1 MGDYAALVVSGR
13 YVLTNEAMNK
23 PTTCH
28 PERSEGSPQF
38 PWFHRL
44 RTTAEILRCAQ
55 DDRWGTFQDDALRS
69 MERKRDMEDSNA
81 NQATS
86 ASPITSN
93 PSPTGRRSGGP
104 RTAEGKRRS
113 CQNARKHG
121 LYTDESFLEGAAL
134 ELGEDPRQFQRL
146 LKGLIEA
153 RRPVGAL
160 ELAVI
165 EDIALLL
172 LKKGRVDKAELA
184 VQVSNLHQHDLER
197 RKKMIQVGH
206 NNSEASEW
214 DVREHGLRRAIG
226 SPGQYEQV
234 LTLLGGLLG
243 MVDFNEFDRMKE
255 AMRTLYGTEHTL
267 RGAEMDTLRAQLCR
281 TKPEDES
288 FQPLKKALL
297 RLVAAEGGAV
307 EREYEIFLQEHVKNT
322 RSARVA
328 ATAPSHA
335 QWAAIIRQQNS
346 LDRQLERKIRLL
358 MELQRERKSEA
369 QLLESLEAS
378 SPPDPGDPQDG
389 GPRAAQARRNSGTG
403 RSHPSATG
411 MAQTSSCEVCD
422 VPKGQAGTPI
432 QSSRSPA
439 EQDGVLHEERAI
451 SPIAVFTRQAARLPA
466 ALFICLRA
474 VLAVTFKNIKNRG
487 NELKDLLQ
495 RQGITEIAASK
506 RTHFRAE
513 KAATRRGTKRHFED
527 CRGRLAVPWPERSYT
542 IRGRA
547 SPTPYAPIRR

>member
-1 MGDYAALVVSGR
+1 
-13 YVLTNEAMNK
+13 
-23 PTTCH
+23 
-28 PERSEGSPQF
+28 
-38 PWFHRL
+38 
-44 RTTAEILRCAQ
+44 
-55 DDRWGTFQDDALRS
+55 
-69 MERKRDMEDSNA
+69 MEDSNTNPA
-81 NQATS
+81 MNS
-86 ASPITSN
+86 SPIISN

-104 RTAEGKRRS
+104 RSAEGKRRS
-113 CQNARKHG
+113 CQNAHKHG

-197 RKKMIQVGH
+197 RKQMIQVGH
-206 NNSEASEW
+206 NNSDIEEFEA
-214 DVREHGLRRAIG
+214 REHGLRRAIS

-243 MVDFNEFDRMKE
+243 MVDFNEFDRMQE

-267 RGAEMDTLRAQLCR
+267 RAAEMDTLRAQLCR

-307 EREYEIFLQEHVKNT
+307 EREYEIFLQEHVTNT

-346 LDRQLERKIRLL
+346 LNRQLEHKIRLL
-358 MELQRERKSEA
+358 MELQQERKNEA

-378 SPPDPGDPQDG
+378 SPPDAIDPQDG
-389 GPRAAQARRNSGTG
+389 GQPPLAPPYQGGEPGGAS
-403 RSHPSATG
+403 PSATG
-411 MAQTSSCEVCD
+411 MAQTSSCEVCE
-422 VPKGQAGTPI
+422 VCPHGPSARE
-432 QSSRSPA
+432 SS
-439 EQDGVLHEERAI
+439 
-451 SPIAVFTRQAARLPA
+451 
-466 ALFICLRA
+466 
-474 VLAVTFKNIKNRG
+474 
-487 NELKDLLQ
+487 
-495 RQGITEIAASK
+495 
-506 RTHFRAE
+506 
-513 KAATRRGTKRHFED
+513 
-527 CRGRLAVPWPERSYT
+527 
-542 IRGRA
+542 
-547 SPTPYAPIRR
+547 

>member
-1 MGDYAALVVSGR
+1 
-13 YVLTNEAMNK
+13 
-23 PTTCH
+23 
-28 PERSEGSPQF
+28 
-38 PWFHRL
+38 
-44 RTTAEILRCAQ
+44 
-55 DDRWGTFQDDALRS
+55 
-69 MERKRDMEDSNA
+69 MEDSNT

-86 ASPITSN
+86 QSPTITS
-93 PSPTGRRSGGP
+93 PSPTGRRGGGP

-113 CQNARKHG
+113 CQNAHKHG

-184 VQVSNLHQHDLER
+184 VQVSNLHQHDLDR
-197 RKKMIQVGH
+197 RKQMIQVGH
-206 NNSEASEW
+206 ANSEASQW
-214 DVREHGLRRAIG
+214 DVREHGLRRAIS

-234 LTLLGGLLG
+234 LNLLGSLLA
-243 MVDFNEFDRMKE
+243 MIDFNEFDRMKE

-267 RGAEMDTLRAQLCR
+267 RGAEMDTLRYKLSR

-288 FQPLKKALL
+288 FQPAKKAMM
-297 RLVAAEGGAV
+297 RLVAEECAAV
-307 EREYEIFLQEHVKNT
+307 EREYEIFLQEHVTNT

-346 LDRQLERKIRLL
+346 LNRQLEHKIRLL
-358 MELQRERKSEA
+358 MELQRERKNEA

-378 SPPDPGDPQDG
+378 SPPDAGDSQG
-389 GPRAAQARRNSGTG
+389 GGQPASSKLENRNSKLGSSNFRLNAPTVSAPAA
-403 RSHPSATG
+403 SHPSATG
-411 MAQTSSCEVCD
+411 MAQTSSCEVPD
-422 VPKGQAGTPI
+422 VPKGQAGTENSNQPVTE
-432 QSSRSPA
+432 
-439 EQDGVLHEERAI
+439 EQGGVLEEKRTITSVTAATA
-451 SPIAVFTRQAARLPA
+451 AVLVW
-466 ALFICLRA
+466 IGA

-487 NELKDLLQ
+487 NELKELLQ
-495 RQGITEIAASK
+495 RQGITEIVALK
-506 RTHFRAE
+506 RTRFRAE
-513 KAATRRGTKRHFED
+513 EAAIAAERGGISTIV
-527 CRGRLAVPWPERSYT
+527 GGWLVLPWP
-542 IRGRA
+542 
-547 SPTPYAPIRR
+547 SPEGAT

>member
-1 MGDYAALVVSGR
+1 
-13 YVLTNEAMNK
+13 
-23 PTTCH
+23 
-28 PERSEGSPQF
+28 
-38 PWFHRL
+38 
-44 RTTAEILRCAQ
+44 
-55 DDRWGTFQDDALRS
+55 
-69 MERKRDMEDSNA
+69 MEDSNA
-81 NQATS
+81 SQATS
-86 ASPITSN
+86 QSPIINS
-93 PSPTGRRSGGP
+93 PSPTGRRGGP
-104 RTAEGKRRS
+104 RTAKGKRRS
-113 CQNARKHG
+113 CQNAHKHG

-160 ELAVI
+160 ELAVL

-197 RKKMIQVGH
+197 RKQMIQVGH
-206 NNSEASEW
+206 NNSDIEEFEA
-214 DVREHGLRRAIG
+214 REHGLRRAIG

-307 EREYEIFLQEHVKNT
+307 EREYEIFLQEHVTNT

-346 LDRQLERKIRLL
+346 LNRQLEHKIRLL
-358 MELQRERKSEA
+358 MELQRERKDEE
-369 QLLESLEAS
+369 QLLESLAAS
-378 SPPDPGDPQDG
+378 SPPDAGDPQG
-389 GPRAAQARRNSGTG
+389 GGQPALTPPYQGGEPGGAP
-403 RSHPSATG
+403 PSATG
-411 MAQTSSCEVCD
+411 MAQTLSCEVSD
-422 VPKGQAGTPI
+422 APQGQVGTE
-432 QSSRSPA
+432 SSNQPVTE
-439 EQDGVLHEERAI
+439 EQGGVLEEKGTI
-451 SPIAVFTRQAARLPA
+451 TSVSAATA
-466 ALFICLRA
+466 ALLVWIGS
-474 VLAVTFKNIKNRG
+474 VLAAAFDNIKNRG

-506 RTHFRAE
+506 RTHFRE
-513 KAATRRGTKRHFED
+513 QNVRIKAKKSTISGARRAVVRAGRTCTPRHSQDTLSHNRPFGRWAVRAT
-527 CRGRLAVPWPERSYT
+527 LVAA
-542 IRGRA
+542 RGRA
-547 SPTPYAPIRR
+547 QMSPF

>member
-1 MGDYAALVVSGR
+1 
-13 YVLTNEAMNK
+13 
-23 PTTCH
+23 
-28 PERSEGSPQF
+28 
-38 PWFHRL
+38 
-44 RTTAEILRCAQ
+44 
-55 DDRWGTFQDDALRS
+55 
-69 MERKRDMEDSNA
+69 MEDSNTNPA
-81 NQATS
+81 MNS
-86 ASPITSN
+86 SPIINN
-93 PSPTGRRSGGP
+93 PSPTGRRGGGP
-104 RTAEGKRRS
+104 RTADGKRRS
-113 CQNARKHG
+113 SRNACKHG

-197 RKKMIQVGH
+197 RKQMIQVGH
-206 NNSEASEW
+206 NNSDIEEFEA
-214 DVREHGLRRAIG
+214 REHGLRRAIG

-297 RLVAAEGGAV
+297 RLVAAEGRAV
-307 EREYEIFLQEHVKNT
+307 EREYEIFLQEHVTNT

-335 QWAAIIRQQNS
+335 QWAVIIRQQNS
-346 LDRQLERKIRLL
+346 LNRQLEHKIRLL

-378 SPPDPGDPQDG
+378 SPPDAGHPQDG
-389 GPRAAQARRNSGTG
+389 GQPPLTPPYQGGEPGGAS
-403 RSHPSATG
+403 PSATG

-422 VPKGQAGTPI
+422 VPQGQVGTPI
-432 QSSRSPA
+432 AGGETA
-439 EQDGVLHEERAI
+439 ERDEDGSADPRGWGPRFLREATDQPRTPTPGVRAI
-451 SPIAVFTRQAARLPA
+451 L
-466 ALFICLRA
+466 LGA
-474 VLAVTFKNIKNRG
+474 VLAAFEHIRNRG
-487 NELKDLLQ
+487 NELNDLLQ
-495 RQGITEIAASK
+495 RQGITEIVALK

-513 KAATRRGTKRHFED
+513 GAGLAEPTAGLPRHIFGD
-527 CRGRLAVPWPERSYT
+527 CSAKVG
-542 IRGRA
+542 G
-547 SPTPYAPIRR
+547 